1 MSTQP
6 SQTPQNQPT
15 SNAPQ
20 QTPEKALQ
28 AQMERYQMELLP
40 KLLEVHGINPVQFT
54 QVCINEVKRD
64 AKMMR
69 AFKENPASLFGAIIH
84 AAEIGLVP
92 SGISGEAFLIPFE
105 VKDVNGAK
113 RMTIKLMVG
122 YQGMLKLIYRSGA
135 KSVTTNLIYQ
145 EEVENGDFQ
154 YWEGTNPHIIHKPN
168 VLKKYDNSTLVGC
181 YAIVEMKDGSK
192 HIKVMRK
199 DQVQGIANT
208 LKFENDLYF
217 NEKKDPENW
226 MVKKTVLKQLI
237 KTMPKDYYSSLA
249 VAADNKMEGNGYIV
263 LDENGQRM
271 VVEQAAQIT
280 AKQRSSKDIYA
291 IAQMAEGSQERTIP
305 LSEVVREELPE
316 QAEIIS
322 QETVEP
328 AKTLFNE
335 PSKPSSAK

>member
-1 MSTQP
+1 MD
-6 SQTPQNQPT
+6 
-15 SNAPQ
+15 
-20 QTPEKALQ
+20 
-28 AQMERYQMELLP
+28 LLP
-40 KLLEVHGINPVQFT
+40 KLLEVHGINPIQFT

-64 AKMMR
+64 VKMMR

-105 VKDVNGAK
+105 VKDINGNK

-135 KSVTTNLIYQ
+135 KSVTTQLVYK

-154 YWEGTNPHIIHKPN
+154 YWEGTNVNIIHKPN
-168 VLKKYDNSTLVGC
+168 VLKKFDNSTLVGC

-199 DQVQGIANT
+199 DQVEGIAKT

-226 MVKKTVLKQLI
+226 MMKKTVLKQLI

-249 VAADNKMEGNGYIV
+249 VAADNKMEGNSYIV

-280 AKQRSSKDIYA
+280 AKQRSTKDIYA
-291 IAQMAEGSQERTIP
+291 ISQMAEGAQEKTIP
-305 LSEVVREELPE
+305 LSEIVKEEIPE
-316 QAEIIS
+316 ATPMAAME
-322 QETVEP
+322 ETMQPNEDP
-328 AKTLFNE
+328 KTLFNE
-335 PSKPSSAK
+335 QQSTTTTTGTKK